1 MLAKRIIP
9 CLDIKDGQTVKG
21 TNFVNL
27 RQAGDPVE
35 LARAYS
41 EQGADELVFLDIT
54 ASFEGR
60 KTFTELVKRI
70 AANISIPFT
79 VGGGIHELG
88 DVDRLLNAGADKI
101 SINSSAIRRPGL
113 IDEIAQNFALLKAL
127 GRTRKPI
134 LLKRGTSA
142 TVEELLLSAEYI
154 LSGGNTQVILCER
167 GIRSGLTPARAALDV
182 SAVPVLKRLTHLPV
196 IVDPSHAAGR
206 ADLVEPLALAAVAA
220 GADGLLVEVHDRPA
234 TALSDG
240 AQSLTPAAFAQL
252 AQKAL
257 RLREA
262 LQ

>member
-1 MLAKRIIP
+1 M
-9 CLDIKDGQTVKG
+9 G
-21 TNFVNL
+21 
-27 RQAGDPVE
+27 
-35 LARAYS
+35 AR
-41 EQGADELVFLDIT
+41 
-54 ASFEGR
+54 
-60 KTFTELVKRI
+60 
-70 AANISIPFT
+70 NM
-79 VGGGIHELG
+79 
-88 DVDRLLNAGADKI
+88 
-101 SINSSAIRRPGL
+101 
-113 IDEIAQNFALLKAL
+113 QNFALLKAL

-167 GIRSGLTPARAALDV
+167 GIRSGLAPARAALDV

-252 AQKAL
+252 AQKV
-257 RLREA
+257 RCLREA